1 LCGFAIAFSHYLVR
15 ILPYIILSFIIHEL
29 HHYIYSLEVTFMLR
43 SVLFLS
49 LIGLLSSCTNP
60 YEYRPNTTPNC
71 DVPNWTALKTQLEQ
85 EQTLWKAQNI
95 SSYRI
100 SLGVSPEPAPS
111 SFFEIWVK
119 SNNVFSATNGLTG
132 EVIPS
137 NSQNTDW
144 VGSIQQEFDDYS
156 KYLGKLISENDTSRC
171 MQITYSSKYHFIE
184 SSTSFPRSPQVADGG
199 GSSRFSNFRPLDTA
213 YNQTNKCLADY
224 IPPDWENLERR
235 LKEVKDRWSLQKLAG
250 YRYRLQLLGF
260 RPAND
265 VWVTVK
271 SGVVSDV
278 RDFTTNLA
286 LPTAQWSNYSPLDG
300 LLEQVASTLKTRSS
314 CTQANLIT
322 PKNQNYPLEW
332 FWSEDSSQLA
342 DANGGFRIPQL
353 EGLP

>member
-1 LCGFAIAFSHYLVR
+1 MWRS
-15 ILPYIILSFIIHEL
+15 IILIT
-29 HHYIYSLEVTFMLR
+29 VA
-43 SVLFLS
+43 
-49 LIGLLSSCTNP
+49 GLLSSCTNP

-71 DVPNWTALKTQLEQ
+71 DVPNWTALKIQLEQ
-85 EQTLWKAQNI
+85 EQALWKTQNI

-100 SLGVSPEPAPS
+100 IYGVAGEPAPHIDS
-111 SFFEIWVK
+111 ELWVK
-119 SNNVFSATNGLTG
+119 QGKTTQITNLFTG
-132 EVIPS
+132 E
-137 NSQNTDW
+137 
-144 VGSIQQEFDDYS
+144 IQTSDLENWGGNIDQEFDRYT
-156 KYLGKLISENDTSRC
+156 KYLNQLIAENNTTRC
-171 MQITYSSKYHFIE
+171 QSISYDPKYHFI
-184 SSTSFPRSPQVADGG
+184 SSTFSSYRDPRVQDGAG
-199 GSSRFSNFRPLDTA
+199 ASGFSGFRPLDAT
-213 YNQTNKCLADY
+213 YNQTNKCLTNY
-224 IPPDWENLERR
+224 IPPDWANLERR
-235 LKEVKDRWSLQKLAG
+235 LKEVKDRWAIQKLAG

-278 RDFTTNLA
+278 RDFTSNQA
-286 LPTAQWSNYSPLDG
+286 LPTAQWSNYSTLDD
-300 LLEQVASTLKTRSS
+300 LLEQVANSLKNRSS